1 MPSSPWIVLAVAA
14 VVGVHGS
21 AQEGMR
27 IGRAIQQPAPNAGS
41 PADADDP
48 GTPVE
53 MFENSNLDRYL
64 RNAQAFLDR
73 QNYEG
78 AIDVLQQVIEDRT
91 IEVIAERP
99 EEAGDGGE
107 PKANDGKPATG
118 QPAVTKPEPA
128 QPTGSKPATG
138 DPANGDPANRAARS
152 RPNDRDARNAV
163 YSQDGRIYRPVRR
176 LCHELLARMPA
187 EAIELYR
194 AKHEVAAEEL
204 LQAALRDGSLEA
216 LEQVGN
222 RYFIT
227 LAAGRAMALLG
238 DRLMQEGRYRAA
250 VAVFRDLLETYPAA
264 ARQRLGINP
273 VWCRF
278 KIAVCLRQ
286 AGEAGSALAAVQE
299 LAAASPDESL
309 RVQGELQSVKD
320 LPESAMFAMA
330 TAAAPTVVKAAGNNT
345 GSGAA
350 GSWLVADV
358 DQLVPLW
365 QYRFRNPEPYK
376 DPKSSNGNERFF
388 MDGGQ
393 ATTMMPFASRYGPGT
408 RVTFGQDAGALG
420 GFPRALFLEHFCLR
434 SADAAT
440 GVLLQQGRR
449 SEKEVADE
457 APAAR
462 ENQPRIRIAASDFAL
477 LRPVE
482 DEARRYVVL
491 GRATAAASTE
501 VLKASELVA
510 FARELGKPVWSSA
523 QWLDGDAGL
532 RDVTFL
538 AAPVVFGER
547 LLLPA
552 LRRGAYSLECLDR
565 RDGRPLW
572 NVPIHA
578 GGSPFFKAPGCQVVV
593 QGGIALVA
601 TNAGCLAAVDAFAG
615 DLRWVRRYERVDPQR
630 KSARRPKRQNDD
642 GMHFGM
648 PQYPQGELT
657 SFLPNDLVVHEGVA
671 VVAPCDGDLLVATD
685 VSTGQMLWYVDAATH
700 YGPYGRLLTMIGTDG
715 QDVFLASA
723 THLVAVG
730 LAGGLIKWAVDLPQW
745 NGSQQAGRG
754 RGCLVG
760 EHIVLPGQ
768 GHLLVCHTSGKRG
781 VRSLKLPAFD
791 SSREPLAGPFHVTS
805 QGPWLAIGYPGG
817 VEMFSTVP
825 ALQQLAARTDEP
837 LAKATLL
844 TQAGDFAGAEA
855 AVVQALRATGGAAD
869 AHRRQLGERLLQ
881 LVAMR
886 AKGLATTNVGQALA
900 AFDGCKE
907 LLGDRELLV
916 RWHLARVEMCKE
928 IGDLPA
934 HEREQLAL
942 YACMEGK
949 S

>member
-1 MPSSPWIVLAVAA
+1 VPSSPWIVLAVAA
-14 VVGVHGS
+14 VVGGHGS

-27 IGRAIQQPAPNAGS
+27 IGGAIQQPAPKAGS

-73 QNYEG
+73 QNYEA
-78 AIDVLQQVIEDRT
+78 AIKVLQDVIEERT
-91 IEVIAERP
+91 IEVLATRP
-99 EEAGDGGE
+99 EDEATDGAPAGA
-107 PKANDGKPATG
+107 PKPNDG
-118 QPAVTKPEPA
+118 QPATA
-128 QPTGSKPATG
+128 QPAAPRPTRSNPPAA
-138 DPANGDPANRAARS
+138 DPANPGARA

-187 EAIELYR
+187 DAIELYR
-194 AKHEVAAEEL
+194 ATYEVAAEEL
-204 LQAALRDGSLEA
+204 LQAALRDGSLTA

-222 RYFIT
+222 RYFVT

-309 RVQGELQSVKD
+309 RVQGELQAVKD

-330 TAAAPTVVKAAGNNT
+330 TAAATPTVVKTTGT

-350 GSWLVADV
+350 GSWLAADV
-358 DQLVPLW
+358 DQLIPLW

-376 DPKSSNGNERFF
+376 DPKNSNSNERFF
-388 MDGGQ
+388 VESGQ
-393 ATTMMPFASRYGPGT
+393 ATTLMPFASRYGPGT
-408 RVTFGQDAGALG
+408 RVTFGNDAGALG

-449 SEKEVADE
+449 SEKEAADQ
-457 APAAR
+457 APVAR
-462 ENQPRIRIAASDFAL
+462 ENQPRVRIATSDFAL
-477 LRPVE
+477 LRPIE

-491 GRATAAASTE
+491 GRAAAAASTE

-510 FARELGKPVWSSA
+510 FSRELGKAVWSSA

-532 RDVTFL
+532 REVTFL

-565 RDGRPLW
+565 RFGRPLW

-630 KSARRPKRQNDD
+630 KSARKPKRQNDE

-657 SFLPNDLVVHEGVA
+657 SFLPNDLIVHEGVA

-685 VSTGQMLWYVDAATH
+685 VSTGQMLWYVDATTH

-723 THLVAVG
+723 THIVAVG

-781 VRSLKLPAFD
+781 VRSLKLALFD

-805 QGPWLAIGYPGG
+805 QGPWLAIGYSGG

-825 ALQQLAARTDEP
+825 ALQQLAARTEDP

-844 TQAGDFAGAEA
+844 TQAGDFAAAEA
-855 AVVQALRATGGAAD
+855 AVVQALRATGGNAD
-869 AHRRQLGERLLQ
+869 AHRTELGELLLQ
-881 LVAMR
+881 LVAVR
-886 AKGLATTNVGQALA
+886 AKGLAATDVGKALA

-907 LLGDRELLV
+907 LLRGREQRV

-928 IGDLPA
+928 VGDLPA

>member
-14 VVGVHGS
+14 VVGGHGS

-73 QNYEG
+73 QNYEA
-78 AIDVLQQVIEDRT
+78 AIKVLQDVIEERT
-91 IEVIAERP
+91 IEVLATRP
-99 EEAGDGGE
+99 EDEEAGGAGDGA
-107 PKANDGKPATG
+107 PKPNDGKPATA
-118 QPAVTKPEPA
+118 QPATPQPAGKPPA
-128 QPTGSKPATG
+128 ADPTNPAG
-138 DPANGDPANRAARS
+138 RA

-204 LQAALRDGSLEA
+204 LQAALRDGSLTA

-222 RYFIT
+222 RYFVT

-250 VAVFRDLLETYPAA
+250 VAVFRDLLETYPEAA
-264 ARQRLGINP
+264 QKRVGINP

-286 AGEAGSALAAVQE
+286 AGEAGSALAAVQQ
-299 LAAASPDESL
+299 LAAANPDESL
-309 RVQGELQSVKD
+309 RVQGELQAVKD

-330 TAAAPTVVKAAGNNT
+330 TAATPTVVKTTGT

-350 GSWLVADV
+350 GSWLAADV

-376 DPKSSNGNERFF
+376 DPKNSNGNERFF
-388 MDGGQ
+388 VDGGQ
-393 ATTMMPFASRYGPGT
+393 ATTLMPFASRYGPGT
-408 RVTFGQDAGALG
+408 RVTFGHDPGALG

-449 SEKEVADE
+449 SEKEAADE
-457 APAAR
+457 APLAR

-482 DEARRYVVL
+482 DEVRRYVVL

-510 FARELGKPVWSSA
+510 FHRELGKPVWSSA

-532 RDVTFL
+532 REVTFL

-630 KSARRPKRQNDD
+630 KSARKPKRQNDD

-648 PQYPQGELT
+648 PQYPQGELP
-657 SFLPNDLVVHEGVA
+657 SFLPNDLVVHEGIA

-685 VSTGQMLWYVDAATH
+685 VSTGQMLWYVDATTH

-715 QDVFLASA
+715 EDVFLASA
-723 THLVAVG
+723 THIVAVG

-760 EHIVLPGQ
+760 EHVVLPGQ

-781 VRSLKLPAFD
+781 VRSLKLTPFD

-817 VEMFSTVP
+817 VEMFSTAP
-825 ALQQLAARTDEP
+825 ALQQLAARTTEP

-869 AHRRQLGERLLQ
+869 ARRRELGEMLLQ
-881 LVAMR
+881 LVAAR
-886 AKGLATTNVGQALA
+886 AKGLAATDVGQALA

-907 LLGDRELLV
+907 LLREREQVV
-916 RWHLARVEMCKE
+916 RWHLARVELCKE

-934 HEREQLAL
+934 HEREQQAL

>member
-14 VVGVHGS
+14 VVGGYGS
-21 AQEGMR
+21 AQQVTVR
-27 IGRAIQQPAPNAGS
+27 IGGAIQQPAPNAN

-73 QNYEG
+73 QNYEA
-78 AIDVLQQVIEDRT
+78 AIDVLQDVIEERT
-91 IEVIAERP
+91 IEVLAARP
-99 EEAGDGGE
+99 EDEGAAGAGDGASK
-107 PKANDGKPATG
+107 PNDGKPAAGKPAAT
-118 QPAVTKPEPA
+118 QPANKPPA
-128 QPTGSKPATG
+128 A
-138 DPANGDPANRAARS
+138 DPANPANPANPGGRA

-187 EAIELYR
+187 DAIELYR

-204 LQAALRDGSLEA
+204 LQAALRDGSLTA

-222 RYFIT
+222 RYFVT

-264 ARQRLGINP
+264 ARQRVGINP

-286 AGEAGSALAAVQE
+286 AGEAGSALVAVQE

-320 LPESAMFAMA
+320 LPDSTMFAMA
-330 TAAAPTVVKAAGNNT
+330 TAAATPTVVKTTGDAGT
-345 GSGAA
+345 
-350 GSWLVADV
+350 WLAADV
-358 DQLVPLW
+358 DALVPLW
-365 QYRFRNPEPYK
+365 QYRFRVPEPYK
-376 DPKSSNGNERFF
+376 DPKNSNSGERFF
-388 MDGGQ
+388 IDGGQ
-393 ATTMMPFASRYGPGT
+393 ATTLMPFAGRYGPGT
-408 RVTFGQDAGALG
+408 RVTFGHDAAALG

-449 SEKEVADE
+449 SDKDPADE
-457 APAAR
+457 APIAR
-462 ENQPRIRIAASDFAL
+462 ENQPRVRIASSDFAL

-491 GRATAAASTE
+491 GRATAAASVE

-510 FARELGKPVWSSA
+510 FHRELGKPVWSSA

-630 KSARRPKRQNDD
+630 KSVRKPRRQNDD
-642 GMHFGM
+642 DPRFGM
-648 PQYPQGELT
+648 LQYPQGELT
-657 SFLPNDLVVHEGVA
+657 SFLPNDLIVHEGIA

-685 VSTGQMLWYVDAATH
+685 VSTGQMLWYVDAGTH

-715 QDVFLASA
+715 QDVFLVSA

-730 LAGGLIKWAVDLPQW
+730 LAGGLVKWAVDLPQW

-760 EHIVLPGQ
+760 EHVVLPGQ
-768 GHLLVCHTSGKRG
+768 GHLLVCHTSGNGG
-781 VRSLKLPAFD
+781 VRTLKLPAFD

-817 VEMFSTVP
+817 VEMFSTAP

-844 TQAGDFAGAEA
+844 TQAGDLAAAEA
-855 AVVQALRATGGAAD
+855 AVVAALRRADGAS
-869 AHRRQLGERLLQ
+869 AHRHELGELLLQ
-881 LVAMR
+881 LVAAR
-886 AKGLATTNVGQALA
+886 AKELAATDVGKALA

-907 LLGDRELLV
+907 LLRERDQLV
-916 RWHLARVEMCKE
+916 RWHLARVELCKQ

-934 HEREQLAL
+934 HEREQQAL

>member
-14 VVGVHGS
+14 VVGGHGS
-21 AQEGMR
+21 AQQVTVRFG
-27 IGRAIQQPAPNAGS
+27 GAIQQPAPNAGS

-73 QNYEG
+73 QNYEA
-78 AIDVLQQVIEDRT
+78 AIKVLQDVIEERT
-91 IEVIAERP
+91 IEVLATRP
-99 EEAGDGGE
+99 EDEATDGAPAGA
-107 PKANDGKPATG
+107 PKPNDG
-118 QPAVTKPEPA
+118 QPATA
-128 QPTGSKPATG
+128 QPAAPHPTRKNPPAA
-138 DPANGDPANRAARS
+138 DPANPGARA

-204 LQAALRDGSLEA
+204 LQAALRDGSLTA

-250 VAVFRDLLETYPAA
+250 VAVFRDLLETYPEAA
-264 ARQRLGINP
+264 QKRVGINP

-299 LAAASPDESL
+299 LAAGNPDESL
-309 RVQGELQSVKD
+309 RVQGELQAVKD

-330 TAAAPTVVKAAGNNT
+330 APGSTPTVVKTAGNSP

-350 GSWLVADV
+350 GTWLATDV

-376 DPKSSNGNERFF
+376 DPKNSNSTERFF
-388 MDGGQ
+388 VDGGQ
-393 ATTMMPFASRYGPGT
+393 ATTLMPFASRYGPGT
-408 RVTFGQDAGALG
+408 RVTFGNDAGALG

-434 SADAAT
+434 SADVAT

-449 SEKEVADE
+449 SEKEAAEE

-462 ENQPRIRIAASDFAL
+462 ENQPRIRIATSDFAL

-482 DEARRYVVL
+482 DEVRRYVVL
-491 GRATAAASTE
+491 GRAAAAASTE

-510 FARELGKPVWSSA
+510 FSRELGKPVWSSA

-532 RDVTFL
+532 REVTFL

-572 NVPIHA
+572 NVPVHA

-630 KSARRPKRQNDD
+630 KSARKPKRQNDD
-642 GMHFGM
+642 AMHFGM
-648 PQYPQGELT
+648 PQYPQGELP
-657 SFLPNDLVVHEGVA
+657 SFLPNDLVVHEGIA

-685 VSTGQMLWYVDAATH
+685 VSTGQMLWYVDATTH

-715 QDVFLASA
+715 EDVFLASA
-723 THLVAVG
+723 THIVAVG

-760 EHIVLPGQ
+760 DHVVLPGQ

-825 ALQQLAARTDEP
+825 ALQQQAARTDEP

-844 TQAGDFAGAEA
+844 TQAGDFAAAEA

-869 AHRRQLGERLLQ
+869 AHRRQLGELLLQ
-881 LVAMR
+881 LVAAR
-886 AKGLATTNVGQALA
+886 AKGLAATDVGKALA
-900 AFDGCKE
+900 AFDGCKD
-907 LLGDRELLV
+907 LLRDREQLV